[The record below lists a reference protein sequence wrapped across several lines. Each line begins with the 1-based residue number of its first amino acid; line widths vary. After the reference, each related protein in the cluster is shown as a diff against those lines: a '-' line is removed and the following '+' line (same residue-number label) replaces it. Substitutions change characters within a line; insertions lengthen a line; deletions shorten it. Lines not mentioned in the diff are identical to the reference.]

1 MSCSC
6 CSAQAVSW
14 RSITSALL
22 YGAALRALWSSSS
35 IVLLQ
40 EVGSCVLITA
50 LILLN
55 SSMNLG
61 PFSQNMSSV
70 MSCLKP
76 PSYM

>member
-1 MSCSC
+1 MGHACPAGVGVRLSPSLP
-6 CSAQAVSW
+6 AAGV
-14 RSITSALL
+14 
-22 YGAALRALWSSSS
+22 ALRALWSSSS